1 MDDVTGAGSVTD
13 GGCERTETS
22 GFSPGTATVLLVVSE
37 GAVGSGDDDDDGAD
51 DDAPTEGSDASTSA
65 NAV

>member
-1 MDDVTGAGSVTD
+1 MTD

-22 GFSPGTATVLLVVSE
+22 VFSPGTAAVPLVVSE
-37 GAVGSGDDDDDGAD
+37 GAVGGGGGDDDDDGGGGSDNDD